1 MRVGGHSRKALWH
14 LYWVLKNKILQ
25 VAMLGKGIQDRGCGM
40 DKGMEV
46 GKQQASLGG
55 SKEVAMTGG

>member
-1 MRVGGHSRKALWH
+1 
-14 LYWVLKNKILQ
+14 
-25 VAMLGKGIQDRGCGM
+25 MLGKGIQDRGYGM